1 MCINILDFTLFPE
14 LTRLHSCF
22 MLHEIRN
29 KEYVLTGDLAI
40 HFIELS
46 KTEGSNHRL
55 AQWRHFIAL
64 DTPQEEEMTIL
75 LKDDPLMHKAYT
87 EYKKFTQDDE
97 LRELALSREKYQR
110 DMASRL
116 GAATREGLAK
126 GMQEGKLEGKLEIAR
141 GMKQK
146 GLEPGFI
153 AEVTG
158 LPLEEIG
165 KL

>member
-1 MCINILDFTLFPE
+1 MVCINILDFTLFPE
-14 LTRLHSCF
+14 LPSLHNCF

-75 LKDDPLMHKAYT
+75 LKDDPLMRKAYT

-126 GMQEGKLEGKLEIAR
+126 GMQEGKREIAR

-146 GLEPGFI
+146 GLEPGLI
-153 AEVTG
+153 TEETG
-158 LPLEEIG
+158 LSLEEIAR
-165 KL
+165 L